1 MPEKR
6 ELESKGPMKLESE
19 VLGLCYIVETL
30 HYVEGQL
37 V

>member
-6 ELESKGPMKLESE
+6 ELEIKGPVKLESE
-19 VLGLCYIVETL
+19 VMVLCYIVEIL